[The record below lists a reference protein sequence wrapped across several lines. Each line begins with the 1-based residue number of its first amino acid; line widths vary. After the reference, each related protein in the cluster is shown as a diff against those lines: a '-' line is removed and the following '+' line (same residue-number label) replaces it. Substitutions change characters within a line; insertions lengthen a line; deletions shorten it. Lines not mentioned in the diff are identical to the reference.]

1 MLKKKTGINVELVH
15 CICIFLSEIN
25 CINHSILQS
34 TDMIYNVFVYV
45 SDTQNI
51 ILDFFKDYVFH
62 KLL

>member
-1 MLKKKTGINVELVH
+1 
-15 CICIFLSEIN
+15 
-25 CINHSILQS
+25 
-34 TDMIYNVFVYV
+34 MIYNVFVYV